1 MNYPIVIG
9 EIELR
14 SLIKASFLFVC
25 ITHSVIAA
33 PRFLTVS
40 DIHYGSDNSSLD
52 GQDTGKEFLAIA
64 LNRIKELTNNVD
76 FILYLGDLPTH
87 SIFVTAKKAAY
98 EKTLFAGLYK
108 ADQNLKPMFYIT
120 GNNDSL
126 GGNYQP
132 FAQDGKSPLNL
143 ASDWTGACAHCE
155 GLIIEDSH
163 MRKDGYYSSYV
174 IPDNKEIILLAL
186 NTVQFT
192 KIPFYMPQYPNQQQ
206 DAYTQLFWLEQ
217 QLKTHQAKQLLIAM
231 HVPPGTAY
239 NGALFWHPAYLSR
252 FIQLLDKYHQRYGQ
266 ITLLSSHTHMDEFRK
281 IQLSDGTN
289 IYNYSTPSVSRVH
302 HNNPG
307 LKVFSLD
314 HQFKIHDFIT
324 YYTTD
329 SNDWGTDNYHAIGTA
344 DAVFPN
350 CKKIDLAQCLNSM
363 TKEQVCDSMES
374 GLFYGVKSPRIKNQE
389 CVKTYLVN

>member
-1 MNYPIVIG
+1 MVKVLLLLICIMN
-9 EIELR
+9 
-14 SLIKASFLFVC
+14 
-25 ITHSVIAA
+25 SVIAA

-40 DIHYGSDNSSLD
+40 DIHYGSDNISLD
-52 GQDTGKEFLAIA
+52 GYDTGNEFLAIT
-64 LNRIKELTNNVD
+64 LNRIKELTKDVD

-87 SIFVTAKKAAY
+87 SIFVTAKKEAY
-98 EKTLFAGLYK
+98 EKTLFSGLFE
-108 ADQNLKPMFYIT
+108 ADQSSKPMFYIT

-126 GGNYQP
+126 SGNYQP
-132 FAQDGKSPLNL
+132 FELDGKSPLNF
-143 ASDWTGACAHCE
+143 ATDWTGACVYCE

-174 IPDNKEIILLAL
+174 IPGNQEIILFAL

-192 KIPFYMPQYPNQQQ
+192 KLPFYIPQYPNQQR

-217 QLKTHQAKQLLIAM
+217 QLKTQQAKQLLIAM

-239 NGALFWHPAYLSR
+239 NGASFWHEAYLTR
-252 FIQLLDKYHQRYGQ
+252 FIQLLDKYHHRYGQ
-266 ITLLSSHTHMDEFRK
+266 ITLLASHTHMDEFRK
-281 IQLSDGTN
+281 IHLNDGTN
-289 IYNYSTPSVSRVH
+289 IYDYSTPGISRIH

-314 HQFKIHDFIT
+314 QNFKIKDFIT

-329 SNDWGTDNYHAIGTA
+329 LNDWGTEQYHAMGTP
-344 DAVFPN
+344 DAIFPN
-350 CKKIDLAQCLNSM
+350 CKNSDLAQCLNSM
-363 TKEQVCDSMES
+363 NKKQVCESMET

-389 CVKTYLVN
+389 CFKTYNVN